1 MDTQIFADAEWLN
14 VDQNNGYGPAP
25 IPSQRDGE
33 IETLL
38 IRWQSLSSPER
49 SAAAAQISEDQRFTL
64 LAFAERMA
72 TAAVRHKDPNR
83 IHLGLL
89 ALGLDGW
96 KSDWRDNATI
106 LCLHHDAA
114 RRITADPGQVFRK
127 AGCLL
132 SEKVSRSFGD
142 FLARIDED
150 KALDAMGYV
159 AGRDE
164 GGFRYKRDW

>member
-1 MDTQIFADAEWLN
+1 MGTQIFTNAKWLS

-25 IPSQRDGE
+25 IPSPRDGE
-33 IETLL
+33 IESLL
-38 IRWQSLSSPER
+38 VKWQSLCPSER
-49 SAAAAQISEDQRFTL
+49 STAAAQISEDQRLTL

-72 TAAVRHKDPNR
+72 STAVRVKDSSR

-96 KSDWRDNATI
+96 KIDWRDNVII
-106 LCLHHDAA
+106 LSLHHDAV
-114 RRITADPGQVFRK
+114 RRLGADPRQVFSQ
-127 AGCLL
+127 AGLLL
-132 SEKVSRSFGD
+132 SDKVNRAFAD
-142 FLARIDED
+142 FLARTDED

-159 AGRDE
+159 TGCDE

>member
-1 MDTQIFADAEWLN
+1 MDTQIFANADLLH

-25 IPSQRDGE
+25 IPSPRDGE
-33 IETLL
+33 IESLL
-38 IRWQSLSSPER
+38 AKWLTLSSPKR
-49 SAAAAQISEDQRFTL
+49 SEAAALISEDQRFTL
-64 LAFAERMA
+64 LAFSERMA
-72 TAAVRHKDPNR
+72 TAAVRRKDPNR

-114 RRITADPGQVFRK
+114 RRLAADPGQVFQK
-127 AGCLL
+127 AGSLL
-132 SEKVSRSFGD
+132 SEKVSRSFTD
-142 FLARIDED
+142 FLNRTDED
-150 KALDAMGYV
+150 KAIDAMGYV
-159 AGRDE
+159 TARDE